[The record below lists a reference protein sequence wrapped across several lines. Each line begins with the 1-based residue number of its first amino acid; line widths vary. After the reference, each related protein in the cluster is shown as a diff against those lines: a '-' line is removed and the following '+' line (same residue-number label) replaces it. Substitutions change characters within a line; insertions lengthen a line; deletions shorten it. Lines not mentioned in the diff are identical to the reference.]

1 MKHKL
6 LTSPV
11 ATFSIPAALLVVV
24 GLGAA
29 PARADM
35 TESVFGALGLMPN
48 EELTKP
54 PERAPLV
61 IPPTQK
67 LPKPKKLAQPGDAN
81 WVKDADL
88 TKKKAEEDAPFVPG
102 QAFASF
108 ITQTFPEPSASKHAL
123 VDPPSEIQ
131 KKAVITPEIEA
142 ATKAATGETDKPWYK
157 FW

>member
-1 MKHKL
+1 MK
-6 LTSPV
+6 SPV
-11 ATFSIPAALLVVV
+11 LTPTFTLFSTAAALLLWV
-24 GLGAA
+24 GLGTM
-29 PARADM
+29 PAHADM

-48 EELTKP
+48 EEIVKP

-67 LPKPKKLAQPGDAN
+67 LPKPKKLAQPGDPN

-88 TKKKAEEDAPFVPG
+88 TKKQEVEDAPYVPG

-108 ITQTFPEPSASKHAL
+108 ITQTFPAPSVSKRAL
-123 VDPPSEIQ
+123 VDPPSEVQ

-142 ATKAATGETDKPWYK
+142 ATKAATAESDKPWYK